1 MSDRY
6 HRAAKD
12 GLLGVLKETTKKD
25 TNLKD
30 EDGMTPTLWAAFEG
44 NLEAL
49 KLLVGRGGN
58 PEKCDNYGNRAL
70 HLAAAKGHLQCVS
83 YLINFGVNMYG
94 LDIDMHTPQ
103 ELAAMND
110 CTEILQ
116 YFDAVHTKAEA
127 EDPKRVKK
135 LQEQAQRDTLKL
147 KKNFQKVQDKADKM
161 ATKHKSTIEKSMKK
175 MASQEE
181 ADEGAPIVDNRRDS
195 VAVHQQHL
203 NFSEM
208 VGVSGGDTTGTT
220 RSKKLMGT
228 VFKKANVKK
237 RGIQA
242 DTFKVRST
250 QGDGSKTMTR
260 LSGLRRDS
268 EIMFVSP
275 IKENDDEVDVP
286 APRLA
291 LRRDTFGIFE
301 RPGFGEMAF
310 RRESM
315 AATLMAVSNDVGSDG
330 ERASSRHSREDP
342 SDGSDEEPSDGA
354 VDDAISLFLA
364 GLGLSSYISV
374 FQKQKID
381 LETLMELNE
390 QNLME
395 MDMEIGP
402 RKKILKAIKERQ
414 DDMAKVT
421 IIEDSSL

>member
-1 MSDRY
+1 M
-6 HRAAKD
+6 
-12 GLLGVLKETTKKD
+12 
-25 TNLKD
+25 
-30 EDGMTPTLWAAFEG
+30 
-44 NLEAL
+44 
-49 KLLVGRGGN
+49 VGRGGN

-70 HLAAAKGHLQCVS
+70 HLAAAKGHLHCVS

-116 YFDAVHTKAEA
+116 YLDAVHSKAEA
-127 EDPKRVKK
+127 EDPKQVKK
-135 LQEQAQRDTLKL
+135 LQEQAQRDALKL
-147 KKNFQKVQDKADKM
+147 KKNFQKVQDRADKM
-161 ATKHKSTIEKSMKK
+161 ATRSKKSLESNMKK
-175 MASQEE
+175 MVIEDNP
-181 ADEGAPIVDNRRDS
+181 DEGKMSSDLRRDS

-208 VGVSGGDTTGTT
+208 VGVSSGAPTGTT

-237 RGIQA
+237 RGIHA

-250 QGDGSKTMTR
+250 EMDGTKTLR
-260 LSGLRRDS
+260 NLSGLRRDS
-268 EIMFVSP
+268 EIMFVAP

-354 VDDAISLFLA
+354 VDGAISLFLA
-364 GLGLSSYISV
+364 GLGLSMYIKV

-390 QNLME
+390 QNLKE
-395 MDMEIGP
+395 MNIEIGP
-402 RKKILKAIKERQ
+402 RKKILKAIKERK
-414 DDMAKVT
+414 DDMAQDAV
-421 IIEDSSL
+421 IEDSSL